1 MFGVKY
7 KIKVLLRLIFKSG
20 HLYMCKIKSCKYQL
34 WSPLYGGW
42 LPPEYHFPAVELL
55 CIWETRQNEQ
65 TQQSEKEYIKGFQ
78 PSFQYYQKHVWRHE
92 SLPWGLLSLCCSLLP
107 GIQWGRVEPN
117 SQAAPHT
124 SNVQQIPRIVSY
136 LAVFFFNFYAWDI
149 LYGCFLFQSRAELE
163 CCEELDSQMDNGR
176 VLVDAHM

>member
-1 MFGVKY
+1 MVGGCLQN
-7 KIKVLLRLIFKSG
+7 ITSLLLSCCVSG
-20 HLYMCKIKSCKYQL
+20 RR
-34 WSPLYGGW
+34 
-42 LPPEYHFPAVELL
+42 
-55 CIWETRQNEQ
+55 RQNEQ
-65 TQQSEKEYIKGFQ
+65 KQQSEKNYIEGIFQ
-78 PSFQYYQKHVWRHE
+78 PSFNIIKTCENMKV
-92 SLPWGLLSLCCSLLP
+92 SGLPWGLLSLCCSLLP